1 MILRPNWNPAN
12 PAGAKISSNES
23 ISPSAGCLPSDS
35 ARSPAKQR
43 ASASTS
49 HVTNRLLEY
58 RRGSWSDSVH
68 SWFREMTRFDRRG
81 EPSNMLMDDG
91 RAFFRL
97 VLVSLGH
104 RIVSTYCWNAE
115 FQSQKHR
122 TKRRRQ
128 FALAQWPNQNANTQH
143 AVSCCILNRIDSR
156 FASSSTSFSHRR
168 LAFTLKS
175 REWVLEDSLPQ
186 GLEMHRF
193 SRYSR
198 IVDVFFSFSM
208 ELDCS

>member
-115 FQSQKHR
+115 FLRHTDWR
-122 TKRRRQ
+122 TSHKSIGPSRDVNLRWHNGPIRTQ
-128 FALAQWPNQNANTQH
+128 TPNT
-143 AVSCCILNRIDSR
+143 R
-156 FASSSTSFSHRR
+156 FRA
-168 LAFTLKS
+168 AF
-175 REWVLEDSLPQ
+175 
-186 GLEMHRF
+186 
-193 SRYSR
+193 
-198 IVDVFFSFSM
+198 
-208 ELDCS
+208 